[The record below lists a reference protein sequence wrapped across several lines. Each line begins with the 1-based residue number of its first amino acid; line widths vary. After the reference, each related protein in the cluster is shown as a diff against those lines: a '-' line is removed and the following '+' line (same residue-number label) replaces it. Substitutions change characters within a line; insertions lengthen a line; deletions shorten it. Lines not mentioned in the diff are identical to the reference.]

1 MGEDN
6 GPMNDGNLYDEQQR
20 IIRELRAELARW
32 HACNDAEI
40 AANAKACELLAQ
52 VKPEVER
59 LRAERDEARQ
69 ALDDLY
75 TVQNGAPLY
84 KYEAAWNAAMNRA
97 AAILEPLW
105 KAQIEAD
112 NTPTTGGQG
121 EGGKHGNS

>member
-6 GPMNDGNLYDEQQR
+6 GPMNTGNLYDEQQR

-59 LRAERDEARQ
+59 LRAERDAARAECAAWRALMKLQEDEPDASLDEIDALCIVIADTRQ
-69 ALDDLY
+69 AHDTLCP
-75 TVQNGAPLY
+75 NWHP
-84 KYEAAWNAAMNRA
+84 
-97 AAILEPLW
+97 
-105 KAQIEAD
+105 
-112 NTPTTGGQG
+112 PTTGGQG
-121 EGGKHGNS
+121 EGGKHE